1 MNEIHLSGLI
11 AQPIASR
18 IRSWLEDGK
27 LTEDDL
33 DRTLTTEARAH
44 VEHSIGHADW
54 ASLAD
59 VEGLVE
65 LASQQI
71 GGETGLVEWA
81 DELVEDCRRDE
92 RLANV
97 LRAGMALVDSPGFI
111 VSQASSIFLRDAE
124 WFYDGGRSGWSVRL
138 AGVGDASSEL
148 KSLLGALLARLA
160 DTSDGRDFDVRFE
173 GVDRDDL
180 VVFGEAP
187 VRDDADGES
196 RLHQAALIAS

>member
-11 AQPIASR
+11 AQPIARR

-33 DRTLTTEARAH
+33 DRALTTDARAH
-44 VEHSIGHADW
+44 VEHSIGLADW

-65 LASQQI
+65 LASEQL

-81 DELVEDCRRDE
+81 DDLVDDCRRDE
-92 RLANV
+92 RVADV
-97 LRAGMALVDSPGFI
+97 LHAGVSLTDSPGFI
-111 VSQASSIFLRDAE
+111 VSQASSILLRDAD
-124 WFYDGGRSGWSVRL
+124 WFYDGGRAAWSVRL
-138 AGVGDASSEL
+138 AGIRDASSEL

-187 VRDDADGES
+187 MRDDSDSES